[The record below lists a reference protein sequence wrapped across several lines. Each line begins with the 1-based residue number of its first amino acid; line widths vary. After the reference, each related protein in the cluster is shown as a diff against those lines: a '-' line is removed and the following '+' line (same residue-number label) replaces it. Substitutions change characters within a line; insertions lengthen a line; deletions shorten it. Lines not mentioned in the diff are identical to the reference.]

1 MGTYGLLRFGI
12 SMFPGAAV
20 SAAPLF
26 MALGSIGIVYGALL
40 AMAQTDL
47 KRLIACSSVSHLGY
61 VVLGLFALTR
71 VGIAGGVLQMVNHG
85 LSTGLL
91 FLLVGMIYD
100 RRHTRALDRFGG
112 LASPM
117 PLFALFFVLAVLS

>member
-12 SMFPGAAV
+12 QLFPSMAV
-20 SAAPLF
+20 DAAPVFL
-26 MALGSIGIVYGALL
+26 ALGALGIVYGALL

-71 VGIAGGVLQMVNHG
+71 IGIAGSVLQMVNHG
-85 LSTGLL
+85 LSTSRN
-91 FLLVGMIYD
+91 
-100 RRHTRALDRFGG
+100 RRPVESPWFTICSTLPAMPIRVRAKRP
-112 LASPM
+112 STT
-117 PLFALFFVLAVLS
+117 